1 MVNFTTEQ
9 KERLAALIAILTFTG
24 ETVEGAFGST
34 EVTPW
39 DAINACKPSTL
50 ETLYN
55 KAKRVRAAAEK
66 ENKWQA
72 APADAAKAERL
83 KIWEEFLDLAWGF
96 SLWKL
101 DEETRQREKARK
113 TAALAALK
121 EENKTPAERI
131 AELEAELA
139 AL

>member
-1 MVNFTTEQ
+1 MINFTTEQ
-9 KERLAALIAILTFTG
+9 KERLAALIALLTFTG
-24 ETVEGAFGST
+24 ETVEGAFGSN

-55 KAKRVRAAAEK
+55 KAKRAKQAAER

-83 KIWEEFLDLAWGF
+83 KIWEEFLDLSWGY

-101 DEETRQREKARK
+101 EEETRAKEKARK
-113 TAALAALK
+113 QAALDSLI
-121 EENKTPAERI
+121 EENKTPQERI
-131 AELEAELA
+131 DQLKAELA